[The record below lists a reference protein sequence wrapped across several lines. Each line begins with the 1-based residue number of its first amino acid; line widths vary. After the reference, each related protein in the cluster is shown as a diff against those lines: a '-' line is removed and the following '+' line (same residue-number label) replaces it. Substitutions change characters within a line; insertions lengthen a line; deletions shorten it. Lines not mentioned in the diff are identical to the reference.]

1 MEAYIR
7 KKQYNAKTI
16 IQDIELDIEDG
27 TFACVLAPSG
37 VGKTTLMNCL
47 LGRTRFKGWIK
58 NKKERCTAYVEQHL
72 TLNVNEKVCE
82 SVFYAVKYSNLK
94 ADDSMAWNKTN
105 SILKSMKLLPVKDQ
119 LIGSLSGGQQRR
131 VQIAHEL
138 SKLTQT
144 VFLDEPDSGLDCATS
159 YHIMSDMREIAH
171 KEKKTFIIISHNA
184 LQENLRLYDEVVV
197 LAKNT
202 SEIGSVA
209 YDGSPQKLLK
219 YFKAKSIIDVFDKI
233 TESNIDYCLIFQHLT
248 KKEKS
253 NLKVKDM
260 YIDR

>member
-105 SILKSMKLLPVKDQ
+105 SILKS
-119 LIGSLSGGQQRR
+119 IRY
-131 VQIAHEL
+131 INI
-138 SKLTQT
+138 T
-144 VFLDEPDSGLDCATS
+144 
-159 YHIMSDMREIAH
+159 
-171 KEKKTFIIISHNA
+171 IS
-184 LQENLRLYDEVVV
+184 
-197 LAKNT
+197 
-202 SEIGSVA
+202 
-209 YDGSPQKLLK
+209 
-219 YFKAKSIIDVFDKI
+219 
-233 TESNIDYCLIFQHLT
+233 
-248 KKEKS
+248 
-253 NLKVKDM
+253 
-260 YIDR
+260 

>member
-1 MEAYIR
+1 M
-7 KKQYNAKTI
+7 
-16 IQDIELDIEDG
+16 
-27 TFACVLAPSG
+27 
-37 VGKTTLMNCL
+37 
-47 LGRTRFKGWIK
+47 
-58 NKKERCTAYVEQHL
+58 
-72 TLNVNEKVCE
+72 
-82 SVFYAVKYSNLK
+82 
-94 ADDSMAWNKTN
+94 
-105 SILKSMKLLPVKDQ
+105 
-119 LIGSLSGGQQRR
+119 
-131 VQIAHEL
+131 
-138 SKLTQT
+138 
-144 VFLDEPDSGLDCATS
+144 DEPDSGLDCATS